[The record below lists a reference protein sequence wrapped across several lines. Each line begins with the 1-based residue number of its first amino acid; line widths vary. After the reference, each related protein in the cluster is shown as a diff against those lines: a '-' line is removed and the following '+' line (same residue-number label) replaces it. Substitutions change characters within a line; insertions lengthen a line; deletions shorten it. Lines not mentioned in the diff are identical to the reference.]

1 MDGSISLLDTKGMRA
16 IRIVYTTSSHLRYGG
31 LEIVTSA
38 KAVAFANRKDCL
50 VWIVNSEK
58 LDTLS
63 LHGVK
68 GVEAI
73 DLGVHYNNIVCGFPL
88 NLFLRLKRMLKHRRL
103 LKATLDRI
111 LPDIVISSGEEK
123 FFLPFFKGPWKT
135 IRECHYPKNV
145 RQLFSFGKPRLN
157 VIPKLGDWLEY
168 NVICRKYDRV
178 VVLTQEDL
186 DANWRG
192 YNNVC
197 AIPNPTRFLPS
208 IPSLL
213 NEKRVL
219 AVGRLSSEK
228 NFASLVRAYSH
239 VAKRFPDWRLNIYG
253 EGPESRSIL
262 SEIESRDLSDVVHLK
277 GNNPDIDK
285 EMLSSSILVVTSR
298 YEGFSL
304 VIVEAMAC
312 GLPVVSYSCPYG
324 PKEIIHEGK
333 DGFLVPVNDEKMLA
347 ERICQLITDEELR
360 RQIGAAAFER
370 AKDYSMETIMN
381 KWLSLFHELLHE

>member
-123 FFLPFFKGPWKT
+123 FFLPFF
-135 IRECHYPKNV
+135 
-145 RQLFSFGKPRLN
+145 
-157 VIPKLGDWLEY
+157 
-168 NVICRKYDRV
+168 
-178 VVLTQEDL
+178 
-186 DANWRG
+186 
-192 YNNVC
+192 
-197 AIPNPTRFLPS
+197 
-208 IPSLL
+208 
-213 NEKRVL
+213 
-219 AVGRLSSEK
+219 
-228 NFASLVRAYSH
+228 
-239 VAKRFPDWRLNIYG
+239 
-253 EGPESRSIL
+253 
-262 SEIESRDLSDVVHLK
+262 
-277 GNNPDIDK
+277 
-285 EMLSSSILVVTSR
+285 
-298 YEGFSL
+298 
-304 VIVEAMAC
+304 
-312 GLPVVSYSCPYG
+312 
-324 PKEIIHEGK
+324 
-333 DGFLVPVNDEKMLA
+333 
-347 ERICQLITDEELR
+347 
-360 RQIGAAAFER
+360 
-370 AKDYSMETIMN
+370 
-381 KWLSLFHELLHE
+381 